1 MTTKK
6 TYSAKFKFRAVLELL
21 EGDKKQVEVARA
33 YDIHPVTLSNWKSQ
47 FLEKGPEVFG
57 DNDTVAE
64 YEKRI
69 SELEKLLGKK
79 ELKIALYQNFLNR
92 D

>member
-6 TYSAKFKFRAVLELL
+6 TYSAKFKFRAVLERL
-21 EGDKKQVEVARA
+21 EGDKKQVGVARA
-33 YDIHPVTLSNWKSQ
+33 YDIHPVTLSEWKSE
-47 FLEKGPEVFG
+47 FLEKGSGVSG
-57 DNDTVAE
+57 NNDTVDK

-69 SELEKLLGKK
+69 EELEKLLGKK